1 MYLRTLCERELYLSL
16 FSNNP
21 AELEKAGLPAPLKSR
36 PGVQLITASGRN
48 FEYEQYNVLCSSLPN
63 NVFAKSN
70 GTATVDLKEAL
81 SKVTKPTLIL
91 QPQIEPESFRDQVL
105 TNIGVAKDDLKF
117 IPRMSGLRPDI
128 IFADDRREIE
138 FEILPNGTRR
148 QLADDD
154 KRMGLSIIDLKNIT
168 EANASYSAEVCLYAI
183 FVANWLHNEGKA
195 FLDKFF
201 VSDRVYL
208 WRHVEMPTFTKILG
222 TKDGGDHANR
232 LAALRKDLE
241 DGLVHFLIYMPSV
254 RKFFAE
260 DLPHV
265 VQLGDSKGWDA
276 VPYHVNPRCSSCD
289 WLGNRVWLSD
299 EDRKHFDAHP
309 NHYCTPNAEASD
321 HLSKMATLTKGASNV
336 LHIGGHTKVATLVG
350 IKSDAPV
357 LRKHS
362 LLKQDRGQISH
373 RAEAIY
379 SGKISVDDVSKVGGL
394 AKRLGAEFDII
405 VNFDSGS
412 GLLTGIA
419 IRGTLFAPYGT
430 KFPAEAG
437 KDPSWIKPLGEDAFV
452 VNKDALVAEWASVL
466 AFIERFA
473 GWIEE
478 AEKQFVANKF
488 GTLHTQICFWE
499 VRQYEELCNAFGRH
513 LLNILD
519 LSEKYQR
526 ALAWIFPPD
535 ELLEKSD
542 HICPNIVFIRD
553 IISGSVRL
561 PQRFAVTLLGTA
573 EHYHPDWMTP
583 RKVDNYYLEPLG
595 NAIPRERIF
604 EIWKSTT
611 GTVRIFGKTR
621 PITEAITRYGDVLKA
636 HTWALAAITA
646 RLRVDLKNSISGDA
660 PALSMAV
667 PSGLANVAYDSKL
680 WDRWSQVSVAVAKTE
695 SLGSFIARA
704 ESLEA
709 SYKAILLT
717 KLLKNHGGNRY
728 DFQVSDD
735 SSEAKIE
742 EGDTCTVGIVSWP
755 GFPLCNG
762 KSLELGLDPKLSYTP
777 MHRVIAAYIEK
788 FDRVNKRLTV
798 ALQPFWFGVEQQFN
812 AVLAKGVLPL
822 GKEPIYLLEPS
833 AFDDSD
839 VVTAILR
846 EIGNPKSAIAAPEA
860 LAAMGAPAAK
870 KIPKGT
876 DPDTPVAEVL
886 WQANKLATKTVRN
899 DKEVEAIVAFAK
911 SANKYELNASQLDAV
926 KSCAKS
932 RLTIVWGPPG
942 TGKTDTLVAFLHSV
956 VRQKKAKK
964 ILIAGP
970 NYRTVEEL
978 SERLVKNLE
987 GDNAA
992 ACDYYWLY
1000 SRSRDPKLLKTSA
1013 KHLNLKAVFRH
1024 KDDPNYQEL
1033 IASLQ
1038 DEDKLTIVSHTAHF
1052 LHQVTKAAGT
1062 ADSFVD
1068 EIFDLVVLDES
1079 SQIPVTLALR
1089 PLAAMKPNAQLII
1102 VGDHK
1107 QMPPIQHLEPPTG
1120 AEHLVGSIQ
1129 GYLIRRFDIDPVP
1142 LLVNYRSNQ
1151 DLVDYARSLG
1161 YPAKLKAAVSVRDL
1175 QLLQPIENVKK
1186 TMPKELPVSSA
1197 YEELLQP
1204 NRRVTALLH
1213 EDTISS
1219 QANELEAGTRGRISL
1234 RNASRDG

>member
-1 MYLRTLCERELYLSL
+1 MYLRTLCDRELYLSL

-21 AELEKAGLPAPLKSR
+21 IELEKAGLPVPLKSR
-36 PGVQLITASGRN
+36 PGVQLITASGQN

-70 GTATVDLKEAL
+70 GAAAVDLKDAL
-81 SKVTKPTLIL
+81 SKVNQPTLIL

-105 TNIGVAKDDLKF
+105 TNIGVSKDDLKF
-117 IPRMSGLRPDI
+117 IPRMSGLRPDV

-148 QLADDD
+148 QLADTD
-154 KRMGLSIIDLKNIT
+154 KRMGLAVIDLKNIT

-183 FVANWLHNEGKA
+183 FVANWLHNEGKS

-222 TKDGGDHANR
+222 TKEGGDHANR

-241 DGLVHFLIYMPSV
+241 DGLVLFLIYMPSV

-260 DLPHV
+260 DLPRV
-265 VQLGDSKGWDA
+265 VQLGDGKGWDA

-299 EDRKHFDAHP
+299 EDKKHFDAHP
-309 NHYCTPNAEASD
+309 KYYCTPNAEASD

-336 LHIGGHTKVATLVG
+336 LYGGGHTKVAMLVG
-350 IKSDAPV
+350 IKSGAPV

-373 RAEAIY
+373 RAEAIHT
-379 SGKISVDDVSKVGGL
+379 GKVSVDDVSKVGGL
-394 AKRLGAEFDII
+394 AKRLGAEFDIV

-412 GLLTGIA
+412 GCLTGIA
-419 IRGTLFAPYGT
+419 IRGTLFAPYSK
-430 KFPAEAG
+430 KFPGEAG

-452 VNKDALVAEWASVL
+452 VTKDVVVAEWAAIL

-473 GWIEE
+473 AWIDD
-478 AEKQFVANKF
+478 AEKQFTANNF

-513 LLNILD
+513 LLSILD

-553 IISGSVRL
+553 IVAGSVRL
-561 PQRFAVTLLGTA
+561 PQRFAMTLLGTA

-583 RKVDNYYLEPLG
+583 RKVDNYYFEPLG

-646 RLRVDLKNSISGDA
+646 RLRMDLKNSISGDA
-660 PALSMAV
+660 PALSMSV
-667 PSGLANVAYDSKL
+667 PSGLTNVAYDSKL

-717 KLLKNHGGNRY
+717 KLLKDHGGHRY
-728 DFQVSDD
+728 DFEVSED
-735 SSEAKIE
+735 SSEAKID

-762 KSLELGLDPKLSYTP
+762 KSLDLGLDPKLSYTP
-777 MHRVIAAYIEK
+777 MHKVIAAYIEK

-798 ALQPFWFGVEQQFN
+798 AFQPFWLGVEQQFN
-812 AVLAKGVLPL
+812 AVLAKGVLPF
-822 GKEPIYLLEPS
+822 GKEAVYLLEPS
-833 AFDDSD
+833 AFDDSG
-839 VVTAILR
+839 VVTAILQ

-876 DPDTPVAEVL
+876 DADTPVAEVL
-886 WQANKLATKTVRN
+886 WQANKLAKIAVR
-899 DKEVEAIVAFAK
+899 DAKEVEAIVAFAK
-911 SANKYELNASQLDAV
+911 TSNKHELNPSQLDAV
-926 KSCAKS
+926 RSCALN

-956 VRQKKAKK
+956 LGRSASSGPENIGLVHSNGQVHHCGSQKR
-964 ILIAGP
+964 LDD
-970 NYRTVEEL
+970 
-978 SERLVKNLE
+978 ERFRSPGKE
-987 GDNAA
+987 G
-992 ACDYYWLY
+992 
-1000 SRSRDPKLLKTSA
+1000 SG
-1013 KHLNLKAVFRH
+1013 H
-1024 KDDPNYQEL
+1024 K
-1033 IASLQ
+1033 
-1038 DEDKLTIVSHTAHF
+1038 VSF
-1052 LHQVTKAAGT
+1052 PQ
-1062 ADSFVD
+1062 
-1068 EIFDLVVLDES
+1068 
-1079 SQIPVTLALR
+1079 
-1089 PLAAMKPNAQLII
+1089 
-1102 VGDHK
+1102 
-1107 QMPPIQHLEPPTG
+1107 
-1120 AEHLVGSIQ
+1120 SI
-1129 GYLIRRFDIDPVP
+1129 
-1142 LLVNYRSNQ
+1142 
-1151 DLVDYARSLG
+1151 
-1161 YPAKLKAAVSVRDL
+1161 
-1175 QLLQPIENVKK
+1175 
-1186 TMPKELPVSSA
+1186 
-1197 YEELLQP
+1197 
-1204 NRRVTALLH
+1204 
-1213 EDTISS
+1213 
-1219 QANELEAGTRGRISL
+1219 
-1234 RNASRDG
+1234 